1 MDLIAVI
8 LVLVA
13 AVLHATWNAVV
24 KIDTDR
30 LMTMAVMIATT
41 GILAPLL
48 LLLGPA
54 PTQESWPYI
63 LLSALLNNVYFLFLI
78 EAYRFGDLSLV
89 YPVARGSAP
98 LLVAAGAF
106 WFAGEHLD
114 VMELTGVIVISG
126 GIISLVWSADVHL
139 GGERRAVVFSLLT
152 GLMIAAYT
160 IIDGIGVRL
169 SGNPAGY
176 IGWLFILNPVPI
188 VIIAVVRRRGQ
199 VFVFLRTNWRLP
211 VLGGGLNLGAYGLAI
226 WALTLGAMAHVS
238 AIRETSVIIAALIGS
253 RLLREPFGRQR
264 VLAATV
270 VICGVMLIALQN

>member
-30 LMTMAVMIATT
+30 LMTMAVMIGTT

-48 LLLGPA
+48 LLFGPA

-89 YPVARGSAP
+89 YPVARGSSP
-98 LLVAAGAF
+98 LLVAAGAY

-126 GIISLVWSADVHL
+126 GIISLVWSADVYL
-139 GGERRAVVFSLLT
+139 GGERRAVAFSLLT
-152 GLMIAAYT
+152 GLMIATYT
-160 IIDGIGVRL
+160 IIDGIGEAIL
-169 SGNPAGY
+169 A
-176 IGWLFILNPVPI
+176 FISRFDLQFRSAFVVGIEIPFFNDGFNRFAFAI
-188 VIIAVVRRRGQ
+188 VGQ
-199 VFVFLRTNWRLP
+199 
-211 VLGGGLNLGAYGLAI
+211 
-226 WALTLGAMAHVS
+226 S
-238 AIRETSVIIAALIGS
+238 
-253 RLLREPFGRQR
+253 
-264 VLAATV
+264 
-270 VICGVMLIALQN
+270 